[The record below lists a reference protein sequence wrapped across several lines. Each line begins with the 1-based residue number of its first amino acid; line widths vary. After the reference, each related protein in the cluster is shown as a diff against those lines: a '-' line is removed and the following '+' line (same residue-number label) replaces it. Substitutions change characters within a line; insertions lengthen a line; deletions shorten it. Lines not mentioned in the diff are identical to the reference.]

1 MFTGIIQ
8 EIGTVLSVTPRPEA
22 QVVRLA
28 TGYSDLE
35 SGESVAVNGVCLTV
49 TTKDDARGEAEFF
62 ISRETLARSNLGA
75 LRQGTKVNLERALR
89 LDSRLSGHIVQGHV
103 DGIARFVS
111 ASRPAKEDESYEIEL
126 DLEPEQGRYLIAK
139 GSVALNGV
147 SLTVNTVEKGATRV
161 RAGITLIPHTW
172 NHTNL
177 SELEPGDAL
186 NVEVDVLA
194 KYVEAQLGWATR

>member
-8 EIGTVLSVTPRPEA
+8 EVGTVLSVTPRPEA

-49 TTKDDARGEAEFF
+49 TTKDDSRGEAEFF

-75 LRQGTKVNLERALR
+75 LREGTKVNLERALR

-111 ASRPAKEDESYEIEL
+111 ASRPAKEDASYEIEL
-126 DLEPEQGRYLIAK
+126 DLEPAQGRYLIEK

-147 SLTVNTVEKGATRV
+147 SLTVNTVEKGASRV

-177 SELEPGDAL
+177 SELKPGDPL

-194 KYVEAQLGWATR
+194 KYVESLCQRAN